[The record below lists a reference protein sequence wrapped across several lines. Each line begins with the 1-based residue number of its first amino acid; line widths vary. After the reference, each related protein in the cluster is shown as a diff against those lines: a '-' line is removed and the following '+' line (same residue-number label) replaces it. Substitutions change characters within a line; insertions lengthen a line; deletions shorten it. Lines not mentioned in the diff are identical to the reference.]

1 MQFTQ
6 PSSPPLNLNRAW
18 HLNRSL
24 TILGL
29 FSVFVVVITTIGAI
43 VDGRTIT
50 NVNGWVKPLKFG
62 ISFVFYAGTLIW
74 MLSFIKG
81 RDRAIQVISSTMLI
95 GSVVELG
102 LITLQ
107 VFRNTTSHFN
117 TSTPFDA
124 TVYYL
129 MALFVV
135 VIWVTNLAFAIIFMR
150 HDFDNKALGWA
161 LRLGLVITFIGAGT
175 GWIMSSNITAN
186 QQTAIAEEGGTS
198 FAGAHSFGAEDGE
211 EEGLPFLGWNTR
223 SGDMRVSHFFGLH
236 GLQAIP
242 LFAIVLNQLQTP
254 RLNGNKRRSITIL
267 FGLGYLAFVLL
278 TAWQAL
284 RGQPFTSPDGLTLA
298 VLALIMAGVAVPAM
312 FIYASDNQR

>member
-1 MQFTQ
+1 MQLQTTPNHEFDIRRSWQ
-6 PSSPPLNLNRAW
+6 
-18 HLNRSL
+18 LNRSL
-24 TILGL
+24 TALGL
-29 FSVFVVVITTIGAI
+29 FSILVVIVTTIGAL

-62 ISFVFYAGTLIW
+62 ISFVFYAFTLIW

-81 RDRAIQVISSTMLI
+81 RDRAVRIISVATLV
-95 GSVVELG
+95 GSLVELG

-117 TSTPFDA
+117 TSTSFDA

-129 MALFVV
+129 MAIFVV
-135 VIWVTNLAFAIIFMR
+135 VIWFANFAFAIIFMR
-150 HDFDNKALGWA
+150 HKFENQALGWA
-161 LRLGLVITFIGAGT
+161 LRLGLIISFLGAGT
-175 GWIMSSNITAN
+175 GWIMSSNLTED
-186 QQTAIAEEGGTS
+186 QMAIMETGEEPA

-211 EEGLPFLGWNTR
+211 EAGLPFLGWNTR

-242 LFAIVLNQLQTP
+242 LFAIFLGQIRSP
-254 RLNGNKRRSITIL
+254 RLTDQKRRSITIL
-267 FGLGYLAFVLL
+267 VGLGYIAFVLL

-284 RGQPFTSPDGLTLA
+284 RGQPFTSPDLLTLS
-298 VLALIMAGVAVPAM
+298 VLGLIVAGVGIPSWLIIAR
-312 FIYASDNQR
+312 N